1 MATTAGIGTATDVD
15 WWKVTTNADG
25 KINLTLDV
33 SNGLNAYFTIYDNDG
48 TTLLGSAYTA
58 GTTSYSVDGLAVGTY
73 YIQIYPYYA
82 GQMPAY
88 TLSNTLT
95 VATPANDAEPDST
108 RAQALVLPLN
118 GSKTGHIGYYYN
130 HHRDSV
136 DVYKVTT
143 TADGRL
149 RLTMASANGQNIYID
164 LYDNNGTTLLGSA
177 YTTGTAVL
185 VNKDGFAAG
194 TYYIRIHTY
203 YTTEF
208 APYTLS
214 DSLFVPTIAND
225 VEPDST
231 RAQALVLPLNGSK
244 TGHIG
249 YYYNNHRDSVDW
261 YKVTTNAD
269 GRLRLTMTSAN
280 GQNVYANL
288 YDNNGTTLLASNYTV
303 VLLF

>member
-1 MATTAGIGTATDVD
+1 MKQKILLILLLCSSLIYSKAKANETEPNNTKAQANTLTLNGSNSGTIGTATDVD
-15 WWKVTTNADG
+15 WYKVTTNADG
-25 KINLTLDV
+25 KINLTLAV
-33 SNGLNAYFTIYDNDG
+33 SNGLNAFFVIYDNDG
-48 TTLLGSAYTA
+48 TTVLGSTYTA
-58 GTTSYSVDGLAVGTY
+58 GTASYSVDGLAAGTY

-82 GQMPAY
+82 GQLPAY

-95 VATPANDAEPDST
+95 AATPANDAEPDST
-108 RAQALVLPLN
+108 RAQALILPLN

-149 RLTMASANGQNIYID
+149 RLTMASANGQNVYID

-177 YTTGTAVL
+177 YTAGTAVL
-185 VNKDGFAAG
+185 VDKDGLAAG

-214 DSLFVPTIAND
+214 DSLLVPSQFQMMLSQT
-225 VEPDST
+225 VQE
-231 RAQALVLPLNGSK
+231 
-244 TGHIG
+244 
-249 YYYNNHRDSVDW
+249 HR
-261 YKVTTNAD
+261 
-269 GRLRLTMTSAN
+269 R
-280 GQNVYANL
+280 
-288 YDNNGTTLLASNYTV
+288 
-303 VLLF
+303 